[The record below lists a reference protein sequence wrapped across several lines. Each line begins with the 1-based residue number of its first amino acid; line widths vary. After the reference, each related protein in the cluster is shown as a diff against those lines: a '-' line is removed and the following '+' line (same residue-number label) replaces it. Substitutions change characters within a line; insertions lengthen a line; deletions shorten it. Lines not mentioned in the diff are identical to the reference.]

1 MKAIDRVNSANPFW
15 ACSSNGTVATIFY
28 FKYPMDFNVSLAY
41 QFTSPTDYIDCKD
54 IVAESDS
61 KAYALII
68 INSRV
73 FSV

>member
-1 MKAIDRVNSANPFW
+1 MKAVDRVSSANPFW
-15 ACSSNGTVATIFY
+15 ACSSDGTIATIFL
-28 FKYPMDFNVSLAY
+28 FKQPMDFNVSLAY
-41 QFTSPTDYIDCKD
+41 QFTSSTDYFDCKD